1 MKNNFQTNSEVFLYF
16 IKSDF
21 KEILLRL
28 CNKILNESE
37 NSLINLRNDSE
48 LLEVEKYLWTKDKE
62 NFLPHCIF
70 NENISELDNLI
81 LFKGSYEKMQK
92 LSRFKKLI
100 ISPSVKISNFK
111 IFEKFLL
118 FSDKPLSK
126 ETLKTLRKNLSKN
139 KIKHKIFYEYDNFK
153 WKLVN

>member
-1 MKNNFQTNSEVFLYF
+1 MKHNFQTNSEVFLYF

-92 LSRFKKLI
+92 LSRFKKI
-100 ISPSVKISNFK
+100 NNF
-111 IFEKFLL
+111 
-118 FSDKPLSK
+118 SK
-126 ETLKTLRKNLSKN
+126 CKN
-139 KIKHKIFYEYDNFK
+139 IK
-153 WKLVN
+153 L

>member
-1 MKNNFQTNSEVFLYF
+1 MKHNFQTNSEVFLYF

-37 NSLINLRNDSE
+37 NFLTNLRNDSE
-48 LLEVEKYLWTKDKE
+48 LLEAEKYLWTKDKE

-81 LFKGSYEKMQK
+81 LLKGSYEKMQK

-100 ISPSVKISNFK
+100 LSSVKISNFK
-111 IFEKFLL
+111 ILKVLVVFRKT
-118 FSDKPLSK
+118 LSK
-126 ETLKTLRKNLSKN
+126 ETLK
-139 KIKHKIFYEYDNFK
+139 I
-153 WKLVN
+153 

>member
-1 MKNNFQTNSEVFLYF
+1 MKHNFQTNSEVFLYF

-100 ISPSVKISNFK
+100 ISPSVKSLTTTATNSPFRKTPIKRNFK
-111 IFEKFLL
+111 NSQEK
-118 FSDKPLSK
+118 
-126 ETLKTLRKNLSKN
+126 
-139 KIKHKIFYEYDNFK
+139 II
-153 WKLVN
+153 